1 MSTHVAR
8 RLRKWARLAVWLLV
22 LTPAAAHAQ
31 STFTGVVKDATG
43 AVLPGV
49 TVEAASPV
57 LIEKTRSVVTDASRR
72 SHAWKSAC
80 SICSSCYTAARML
93 FIMHARKQSGHK
105 WRQRPYYAS
114 APAAAASNSNCLD
127 CRCLP

>member
-8 RLRKWARLAVWLLV
+8 RLRKWAPLAVWLLV

-49 TVEAASPV
+49 TVTATNKAAAIASSTSGPAS
-57 LIEKTRSVVTDASRR
+57 TRSR
-72 SHAWKSAC
+72 SH
-80 SICSSCYTAARML
+80 
-93 FIMHARKQSGHK
+93 
-105 WRQRPYYAS
+105 
-114 APAAAASNSNCLD
+114 
-127 CRCLP
+127 